1 MDFILQF
8 INFIKD
14 IVKTIQDFIKKVR
27 GEEVE
32 EEA

>member
-14 IVKTIQDFIKKVR
+14 IVKTIQDFIKKAR